1 MKHGFDKHLVSVQ
14 IHEDLDLD
22 YDTETKQ
29 CEIYTEFGTS
39 DDEFGQSLPISVNK
53 AKDMIELL
61 SQYVEAH
68 DEQVESPYKQPK
80 SFKAWIGNIL
90 DKLQRM
96 GPKVDYRGG
105 GGGSNSGHQGHCHAY
120 TFNQQSE
127 CIGYEPISDGKQ
139 CKHFSEVQCRRDLK

>member
-39 DDEFGQSLPISVNK
+39 DDELGQSLPISVDK
-53 AKDMIELL
+53 AKGMIEVL

-68 DEQVESPYKQPK
+68 EGKKESDMPLPQAILIFFVFALV
-80 SFKAWIGNIL
+80 SFLAVT
-90 DKLQRM
+90 Q
-96 GPKVDYRGG
+96 
-105 GGGSNSGHQGHCHAY
+105 
-120 TFNQQSE
+120 
-127 CIGYEPISDGKQ
+127 
-139 CKHFSEVQCRRDLK
+139 